1 MDKKVVK
8 IKEDSKKL
16 NKEQGSI
23 IHTYVMKG
31 GKLCKRAQPNI
42 YQAIEFLSQRVKD
55 TNE

>member
-16 NKEQGSI
+16 NKEQGII